1 MNGKHHLPAAYS
13 GGAHSARP
21 EVESVAFVVQPKP
34 TLGQQE
40 PPNLHRYTSKPAGR
54 GQRDDLDPWNETGCT
69 QHVQTPDVGE
79 PPSLPLAC
87 DLGRQDG
94 QARLLR
100 WQALHRYAAPTVEL
114 HDGEFEVRYQPM
126 LGAYEELA
134 ALANAEQQCCSFV
147 KWSVAEVAGRPVL
160 RVIAPPTAPE
170 AVEPIAALFKATR
183 SSRKLSQ

>member
-1 MNGKHHLPAAYS
+1 MRRFEASPRRATPKGQPSSAAQQRLKPVDLHQPALLIRGTPLHH
-13 GGAHSARP
+13 
-21 EVESVAFVVQPKP
+21 
-34 TLGQQE
+34 
-40 PPNLHRYTSKPAGR
+40 
-54 GQRDDLDPWNETGCT
+54 
-69 QHVQTPDVGE
+69 
-79 PPSLPLAC
+79 
-87 DLGRQDG
+87 
-94 QARLLR
+94 
-100 WQALHRYAAPTVEL
+100 YAAPTVEL
-114 HDGEFEVRYQPM
+114 HDGELEVRYQPM